1 MRNRKDIYH
10 NHKSALSRLLKE
22 VGLET
27 MSNDKEIVDRIFNLL
42 TENLNVSKIEGLI
55 STSEIVKYGAD
66 ISDKKTKLIYNE
78 IVAWWGDNSIKKN
91 G

>member
-1 MRNRKDIYH
+1 MRNRKDIFH
-10 NHKSALSRLLKE
+10 NHKSAHSRLLKE

-55 STSEIVKYGAD
+55 STTEIVKYGGD

-78 IVAWWGDNSIKKN
+78 ILAWWRDNSI
-91 G
+91 